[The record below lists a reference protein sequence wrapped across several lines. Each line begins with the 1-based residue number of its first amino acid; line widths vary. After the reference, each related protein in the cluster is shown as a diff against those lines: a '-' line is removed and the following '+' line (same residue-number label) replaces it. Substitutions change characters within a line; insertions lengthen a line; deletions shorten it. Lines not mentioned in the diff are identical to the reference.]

1 MKKVAKRGSRSSE
14 CSRGSKVVTLKFRK
28 NCKKNCKKIA
38 KKIARKLQKKI
49 GKKNAKWCKH
59 FQEIIMSWNKK

>member
-28 NCKKNCKKIA
+28 NCKKNAKKIA
-38 KKIARKLQKKI
+38 KKLQKKI
-49 GKKNAKWCKH
+49 AKKMQNDAN
-59 FQEIIMSWNKK
+59 ISKKL